1 MSEVLK
7 ALDAI
12 TERVLA
18 YRPKGKGEAA
28 TKVRKRLDRAR
39 ADGAPTTDQRWASAE
54 LATRRRRG
62 LLTVLS

>member
-1 MSEVLK
+1 MTEVLK

-28 TKVRKRLDRAR
+28 TKVRKLLDREERKAKSEV
-39 ADGAPTTDQRWASAE
+39 GE
-54 LATRRRRG
+54 
-62 LLTVLS
+62 